1 MTAIGTTELSSA
13 NDTILRSLPLPSQ
26 PGSAASGDGSVWVTS
41 PEGDAVYRIDPVAGI
56 ADTIPVGAGAGAI
69 AISGTDVWVAD
80 ALDGTISRISSGTN
94 AVVQTIAVG
103 PQPTGMTLGDGT
115 VWVADA
121 DAGTLSGLDA
131 TSGRVTS
138 IISLSTPPFGAAFG
152 DGSVWLTDPSVNEVT
167 RVTPRGD
174 PPVQISV
181 GSGPTAVVF
190 GLGSVWVANGLDSTV
205 SRIDP
210 ATDSVTAT
218 IPVGDGPDALAVV
231 GDSVWVAN
239 RVSSTLTRID
249 AAKNSAVSTV
259 AIGASPVAITARGTD
274 IWTATRASL
283 NGLPRGGTLTVV
295 LSTPPSSIDPA
306 LTYPSLPFQFSEGV
320 YDALVTFQ
328 RVGGSGG
335 LQVVPDLALTIPSP
349 TAGGTVYSFVL
360 RPGLRYSDGQ
370 PVRPEDFRRGLERV
384 LELNAAAASFLT
396 GIVGAAS
403 CQTGKPC
410 DLSRG
415 ITVSDRA
422 DVVTFHLVAPDASF
436 LDKLTLPFTAPVP
449 PGTPAHDV
457 GDHPVP
463 STGPYMIGSYKPGRE
478 VVFVRNPYFR
488 EWSAAAEPA
497 GSPDR
502 IVWRFGASISQ
513 EVVEIEHG
521 QADWTDDGLPDV
533 AGLLAQ
539 FPSQV
544 HVNPALY
551 VDYASFNTRVAPFND
566 PRVRRAFS
574 LAADRSE
581 LVKALGGP
589 SAASPTC
596 QILPP
601 GIPGYSRYCPFTVDP
616 GPSGAWVGPA
626 LSAARKLVADS
637 GTRGMKVTV
646 WSQQGMEST
655 GAFMVSV
662 LRKLGYRASMITP
675 APAVLARNV
684 NDSRRGVQATD
695 TLWLADYPAASDFF
709 DEFFRCSAFRLADPA
724 ATRDGSFFCDRAID
738 GLMDEADREEGTDP
752 AKAAATWAVV
762 DRDVTDAAPWVPLAD
777 LTWIDFLSTRVGNF
791 EYDLAIVGPLLDQL
805 YVKGNVAHR

>member
-1 MTAIGTTELSSA
+1 
-13 NDTILRSLPLPSQ
+13 
-26 PGSAASGDGSVWVTS
+26 
-41 PEGDAVYRIDPVAGI
+41 
-56 ADTIPVGAGAGAI
+56 
-69 AISGTDVWVAD
+69 
-80 ALDGTISRISSGTN
+80 
-94 AVVQTIAVG
+94 
-103 PQPTGMTLGDGT
+103 
-115 VWVADA
+115 
-121 DAGTLSGLDA
+121 
-131 TSGRVTS
+131 
-138 IISLSTPPFGAAFG
+138 
-152 DGSVWLTDPSVNEVT
+152 
-167 RVTPRGD
+167 
-174 PPVQISV
+174 
-181 GSGPTAVVF
+181 
-190 GLGSVWVANGLDSTV
+190 V

-210 ATDSVTAT
+210 ATDSVMAT
-218 IPVGDGPDALAVV
+218 IPVGDGPDSLAVV

-249 AAKNSAVSTV
+249 ATRNSAASTV
-259 AIGASPVAITARGTD
+259 AIGGSPVALTARGSD

-283 NGLPRGGTLTVV
+283 NGLPRGGTLRVV

-306 LTYPSLPFQFSEGV
+306 LTYPSLPFQFYEGV

-335 LQVVPDLALTIPSP
+335 LQLVPDLALTIPSP

-370 PVRPEDFRRGLERV
+370 PVRPEDFRRGLERD
-384 LELNAAAASFLT
+384 LELNASAATFLT

-403 CQTGKPC
+403 CLSGKPC

-436 LDKLTLPFTAPVP
+436 LDKLTFLFTAPVP

-463 STGPYMIGSYKPGRE
+463 STGPYMIGSYTPGRE

-502 IVWRFGASISQ
+502 IVWTFGASMSH
-513 EVVEIEHG
+513 EVLEVEHG
-521 QADWTDDGLPDV
+521 QADWTADGVPDV

-574 LAADRSE
+574 LAANRSD
-581 LVKALGGP
+581 LVHALGGP

-601 GIPGYSRYCPFTVDP
+601 GIPGFRRYCPFTTDP
-616 GPSGAWVGPA
+616 GPNGAWLGPDLA
-626 LSAARKLVADS
+626 AARKLVAES

-646 WSQQGMEST
+646 WSHQGMEST

-662 LRKLGYRASMITP
+662 LRQLGYRASMITP
-675 APAVLARNV
+675 TPAVLARNV

-695 TLWLADYPAASDFF
+695 TSWLADYPAASDFF
-709 DEFFRCSAFRLADPA
+709 DELFRCSAFRLADPA
-724 ATRDGSFFCDRAID
+724 ATRDGSFFCDPTID
-738 GLMDEADREEGTDP
+738 ALMNDADREQATDP
-752 AKAAATWAVV
+752 ASAAATWAVV
-762 DRDVTDAAPWVPLAD
+762 DRDVTDAAPWVPLVD
-777 LTWIDFLSTRVGNF
+777 LTWIDFLSTRVGNY
-791 EYDLAIVGPLLDQL
+791 EYDLATGGPFLDQM
-805 YVKGNVAHR
+805 YVRQGKAAHS